1 MFFNS
6 RSLCNKLTELYALFD
21 GQFINTK
28 YDIIF
33 VCETWLDSSYSDGH
47 LLNNNSCNYSV
58 VRCDRPTRGGGLCA
72 FINNNLHYVPVAL
85 PCNFAHLEIIC
96 VDVMRAC
103 YKHRFIAVY
112 RPPHYDLHCT
122 GELMDCLN
130 SLCDVAYG
138 VTICGNFNL
147 PNVNWKIGL
156 DILNLRALEACLF
169 TFIVDN
175 GFSQLVH
182 ENTRHNNTLG
192 LLLVNDLLAVAN
204 VAVTLPFST
213 SDHSAITWYAWFPP
227 ALPRQEATLYDFKR
241 AAYSDLSAHLCCMD
255 WIRLFSSTAPSDV
268 DCLWL
273 LFKRVLYDA
282 IALFVPRRRLRR
294 HLASN
299 YPVYIQRALKRKHAL
314 FRRRHHA
321 GGLAKYNMQ
330 VSRCKILIKRYHR
343 TKERRL
349 LQTNS
354 LSAFYR
360 HVNRKLCSGH
370 RIAPV
375 RQTDGSVL
383 TDDASKA
390 AAFNAYIVSVF
401 TQASQNHGTPT
412 HHPTFTSDTVSFTPD
427 IVFKALSCAKNTLS
441 SGPDAISSFVLVQS
455 SSRCYISCIFV
466 LLVVTLYCTPKIMN
480 DDQNVHSQGSEPASS
495 QSVPCSTCQMCKK
508 AICAKSLAITIACID
523 CGGSCHVGCL
533 VNNFVDTHGG
543 ALKTSLIWL
552 TEFLRAGNFR
562 FTCDSCSKLNKDA
575 SLATQSALLLKNRIN
590 AEIATLKQCIAAI
603 DSKITSFL
611 PCVNQRNSTHS
622 ADESDVSEPS
632 AAVNQAKAQI
642 SSKSYAAAV
651 GSDLPAIVKS
661 VVAESFKAQRRSER
675 DNASLVIYKLKETNN
690 DLHRVKE
697 LFPDGIVQTP
707 SCVCLD

>member
-21 GQFINTK
+21 GQFNNTK

-58 VRCDRPTRGGGLCA
+58 VRCDRPTRGGGLCS
-72 FINNNLHYVPVAL
+72 FINNNLHYVPIAL

-96 VDVMRAC
+96 VDIMRAC

-138 VTICGNFNL
+138 VTICGDFNL

-156 DILNLRALEACLF
+156 DILNLRALEACLV

-182 ENTRHNNTLG
+182 ENTRHNNTLD
-192 LLLVNDLLAVAN
+192 LLLINDLLAVAN

-213 SDHSAITWYAWFPP
+213 SDHSAITWHAWFPP

-241 AAYSDLSAHLCCMD
+241 AAYSDLSAHLCCVD
-255 WIRLFSSTAPSDV
+255 WIRLFASTAPSDV

-273 LFKRVLYDA
+273 LFKRVIYDA

-314 FRRRHHA
+314 FRRRRHA
-321 GGLAKYNMQ
+321 GGLSKYNMQ
-330 VSRCKILIKRYHR
+330 ASRCKVLIKRYHR

-375 RQTDGSVL
+375 RQTDDSVL

-390 AAFNAYIVSVF
+390 AAFNAYFVSVF

-441 SGPDAISSFVLVQS
+441 SGPDAIPSLFWSKVAASVTFPVSVLFTSSYVFSTLPTEWKTAIVQPLYKKGDPCTVS
-455 SSRCYISCIFV
+455 NYRPISLTC
-466 LLVVTLYCTPKIMN
+466 TLCKIMEGIVKDN
-480 DDQNVHSQGSEPASS
+480 LLNFALSNN
-495 QSVPCSTCQMCKK
+495 
-508 AICAKSLAITIACID
+508 IIT
-523 CGGSCHVGCL
+523 
-533 VNNFVDTHGG
+533 NNQHG
-543 ALKTSLIWL
+543 
-552 TEFLRAGNFR
+552 
-562 FTCDSCSKLNKDA
+562 
-575 SLATQSALLLKNRIN
+575 
-590 AEIATLKQCIAAI
+590 
-603 DSKITSFL
+603 FL
-611 PCVNQRNSTHS
+611 PGRS
-622 ADESDVSEPS
+622 ACT
-632 AAVNQAKAQI
+632 QM
-642 SSKSYAAAV
+642 
-651 GSDLPAIVKS
+651 
-661 VVAESFKAQRRSER
+661 
-675 DNASLVIYKLKETNN
+675 
-690 DLHRVKE
+690 
-697 LFPDGIVQTP
+697 
-707 SCVCLD
+707 LDCQYDWRCALD